1 VYGRTIVK
9 RKEYKMY
16 SLTISELLIDSRY
29 RSGSRNF
36 EGVIV
41 EAEKVDYSDNYII
54 RVREDGFPRYHY
66 ATIEVTA

>member
-1 VYGRTIVK
+1 
-9 RKEYKMY
+9 MY
-16 SLTISELLIDSRY
+16 SITVADALVGSRY
-29 RSGSRNF
+29 VSGSRYF